1 MHLPLR
7 KSESMIRTGIV
18 LSGFWVSSVLAQVT
32 SAAGSTPPKL
42 DDKPVELSPFIVS
55 TEKDTGYIAAD
66 TLNAGRL
73 STNLLMT
80 PGNIDVMTRDFI
92 NDLGVFNIDEAS
104 GWLTNSRPLETGAI
118 EGNSMNPGS
127 FAQQDSG
134 TNVSLRG
141 VGANPS
147 TRNYFTSAATPKE
160 YNVERVESARGPN
173 AILYGE
179 GGPGGS
185 VNYITK
191 RAQDRNFT
199 TMRLRFDDNWSKS
212 VAWDINRKLTDK
224 LDVRYNVN
232 LLDKRYFLD
241 RVDFKEFDNAINLTY
256 RPFENTVVS
265 VDVDLTHNTRPGMIT
280 SYGEQYSQWDHVPVV
295 GKLAGNI
302 TTKGLANWTG
312 GKNLIWVDGVGML
325 DYAGYAH
332 SAGSGLPQP
341 IVAAYGDANYPSKGA
356 AAGAPGISA
365 VPVYPVSFNANPD
378 ALSVTDRAKDFQ
390 VSIDHTF
397 QNKISL
403 ELAGQY
409 SKFTTDGGNY
419 AFSTIYLDVLQNL
432 PNGQINP
439 NYNKP
444 YVNSFLGRNI
454 DYDRDSKSARFV
466 ASYPLTFWGG
476 TTNLSAFLL
485 DQEKTDT
492 TLYTDLHIVD
502 PASTLSITDASSLIH
517 VNSYLDNIQTTL
529 PDFRS
534 MYSTVDVPTLYAKNT
549 QKTAAFEV
557 AASGSYLHDTLSFI
571 AGFRRD
577 RSEFASLN
585 GVTGT
590 RDAKTGAFTTYTPDS
605 RLGFN
610 NTTTFGFVY
619 FPLKHIGVYA
629 NHGEGFTIATSTN
642 KALDG
647 SFAKATIVPAKEESV
662 GLRFTFGDT
671 GKVKVIGSVGYYTA
685 KQEHN
690 IKPLGVG
697 NINSLWRDLGLLESN
712 DENKYASKIIET
724 FGGDPYSSAAV
735 NSINSFQSVVASGW
749 EAQVTA
755 NVGNSFRLTVNGALP
770 KTKQSASYADYIA
783 YVTPNLPL
791 WQPLATNTIN
801 SSDSLWINQ
810 VKSNID
816 SALEG
821 RSQDKT
827 YKYRANVFG
836 IYTFN
841 TATLK
846 GLRLGGG
853 AQFYGPCQISN
864 YPGQPFNYMYAESY
878 YLLTAQIGY
887 PIKIGKY
894 RADIQ
899 LNVDNLLGDDHTI
912 YSGVIAQTLQGQL
925 VNVPYGNKAVW
936 PRSYRLTITIP
947 F

>member
-1 MHLPLR
+1 MHLTLR
-7 KSESMIRTGIV
+7 KPESIILTGLV
-18 LSGFWVSSVLAQVT
+18 LSGFWVSSVIAQVT
-32 SAAGSTPPKL
+32 PSAGSTPPKL
-42 DDKPVELSPFIVS
+42 EDKPLVLSPFIVS

-199 TMRLRFDDNWSKS
+199 TLRLRFDDNWSKS
-212 VAWDINRKLTDK
+212 ASLDINRKLTDK
-224 LDVRYNVN
+224 LDARYNVN
-232 LLDKRYFLD
+232 LMDKRYFLD
-241 RVDFKEFDNAINLTY
+241 RPTLPAFDPEETMTN

-265 VDVDLTHNTRPGMIT
+265 VDVDITHNTRPGMIT

-295 GKLAGNI
+295 GKLTGNI

-312 GKNLIWVDGVGML
+312 GKNLIWVDGIGMQ
-325 DYAGYAH
+325 DYTGYAH

-341 IVAAYGDANYPSKGA
+341 IVAGYGDANYPSKGA
-356 AAGAPGISA
+356 ATGAPGISA
-365 VPVYPVSFNANPD
+365 VPVYPDSFNANPD
-378 ALSVTDRAKDFQ
+378 ALSVTDRARDFQ

-432 PNGQINP
+432 PNGMINP

-454 DYDRDSKSARFV
+454 NYDRDSKSARFV

-492 TLYTDLHIVD
+492 TLYTDLHIAD

-529 PDFRS
+529 LQCPNDPGPPCALPLTVGNANIKGAELELEAHPTEHWSIDGSWSHLNFKYTSFSQNVGIPAGASEPGLIKSKYSIGTQYELPLPNGASLVPRVDFA
-534 MYSTVDVPTLYAKNT
+534 YT
-549 QKTAAFEV
+549 
-557 AASGSYLHDTLSFI
+557 
-571 AGFRRD
+571 AGF
-577 RSEFASLN
+577 E
-585 GVTGT
+585 
-590 RDAKTGAFTTYTPDS
+590 TTAVP
-605 RLGFN
+605 
-610 NTTTFGFVY
+610 
-619 FPLKHIGVYA
+619 PA
-629 NHGEGFTIATSTN
+629 
-642 KALDG
+642 G
-647 SFAKATIVPAKEESV
+647 SAV
-662 GLRFTFGDT
+662 G
-671 GKVKVIGSVGYYTA
+671 GY
-685 KQEHN
+685 H
-690 IKPLGVG
+690 
-697 NINSLWRDLGLLESN
+697 LL
-712 DENKYASKIIET
+712 IE
-724 FGGDPYSSAAV
+724 
-735 NSINSFQSVVASGW
+735 
-749 EAQVTA
+749 
-755 NVGNSFRLTVNGALP
+755 RLTY
-770 KTKQSASYADYIA
+770 KMADDKWEISG
-783 YVTPNLPL
+783 TGSNLM
-791 WQPLATNTIN
+791 N
-801 SSDSLWINQ
+801 
-810 VKSNID
+810 
-816 SALEG
+816 
-821 RSQDKT
+821 
-827 YKYRANVFG
+827 NV
-836 IYTFN
+836 
-841 TATLK
+841 
-846 GLRLGGG
+846 
-853 AQFYGPCQISN
+853 
-864 YPGQPFNYMYAESY
+864 
-878 YLLTAQIGY
+878 
-887 PIKIGKY
+887 
-894 RADIQ
+894 
-899 LNVDNLLGDDHTI
+899 
-912 YSGVIAQTLQGQL
+912 
-925 VNVPYGNKAVW
+925 
-936 PRSYRLTITIP
+936 
-947 F
+947 